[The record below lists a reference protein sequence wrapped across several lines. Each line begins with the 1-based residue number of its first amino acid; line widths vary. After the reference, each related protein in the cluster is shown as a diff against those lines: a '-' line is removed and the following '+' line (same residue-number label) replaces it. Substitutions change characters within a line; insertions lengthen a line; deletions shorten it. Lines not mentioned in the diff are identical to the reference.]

1 MSADVTHILSQID
14 SGDPAAA
21 EKLLPLVYA
30 ELRRLAAAKLAG
42 EKPGQTLQAT
52 ALVHE
57 AFLRLLSGNAAQ
69 EFRGRSHFFAAA
81 AESMRRIL
89 VDQARRKAAH
99 KHGGHSKRQDV
110 DVSEISVFASPHEIL
125 QVHDALDALAEQDP
139 QAADL
144 VKLHYFSGFS
154 LEEAAELQGLS
165 RASGYRLWTFARAW
179 LRAELQDS
187 AKSMSAG

>member
-1 MSADVTHILSQID
+1 MTDVTHILAQIE
-14 SGDPAAA
+14 SGDPTAA

-52 ALVHE
+52 GLVHE
-57 AFLRLLSGNAAQ
+57 AFLRLLSGNASQ

-81 AESMRRIL
+81 AEAMRRIL
-89 VDQARRKAAH
+89 VDQARRKATH
-99 KHGGHSKRQDV
+99 KHGGLVKRQDL
-110 DVSEISVFASPHEIL
+110 DLSEISVYATSEEIL
-125 QVHDALDALAEQDP
+125 QVHEALDGLAAHDR

-187 AKSMSAG
+187 AKPLSAG